1 MYFFFLFKSWHIF
14 CFLFNSFLKKEENM
28 NSIIKK
34 NKKEGLLCKE
44 EERKLIIQAQQ
55 GDESAK
61 SKLIIKNYRF
71 VLKISHQYKN
81 RYLELEDIINEGI
94 IGMMNAIEKFDTD
107 KEIRF
112 VSYAI
117 FWIKQ
122 SIIKAIA
129 EKMRAFKVPLNVNN
143 HLFHISKLKE
153 SKRDNSELIENLS
166 SELQMD
172 KKKIS
177 RLLSVNKKP
186 ISINAIIP
194 NSKNQ
199 QQLAD
204 KLLDEKSSSIEKKV
218 MDHNLREKIEIIVK
232 KTLNPIEK
240 VIINAR
246 YGLENGRCMTLAEV
260 GREIQYTKERVRQL
274 ETIALKKLY
283 KNFPESEYQ
292 SLLDCA

>member
-14 CFLFNSFLKKEENM
+14 CYFFNSFLQKEEIM
-28 NSIIKK
+28 NSTIEN
-34 NKKEGLLCKE
+34 NKKQRLLCKE

-55 GDESAK
+55 GDENAK
-61 SKLIIKNYRF
+61 SKLIVKNYRF

-81 RYLELEDIINEGI
+81 SYLELEDIINEGL
-94 IGMMNAIEKFDTD
+94 IGMMHAVEKFDTD

-143 HLFHISKLKE
+143 HLFQINKLKE
-153 SKRDNSELIENLS
+153 SKRDNSELVEDLS
-166 SELQMD
+166 HELQMD

-186 ISINAIIP
+186 ISINAVIP

-199 QQLAD
+199 QQL
-204 KLLDEKSSSIEKKV
+204 
-218 MDHNLREKIEIIVK
+218 
-232 KTLNPIEK
+232 
-240 VIINAR
+240 
-246 YGLENGRCMTLAEV
+246 
-260 GREIQYTKERVRQL
+260 
-274 ETIALKKLY
+274 
-283 KNFPESEYQ
+283 
-292 SLLDCA
+292 